1 MASVRARI
9 AQAAIQQR
17 SGKFLQLCGAVDQRQ
32 VLTPNRIKNIRKSKD
47 EAKGLSIDYLANT
60 RASLSSVC
68 LSRCPWYQLYNR
80 LIIDASPN
88 PLSFCPAPAPR
99 TKQLKRRTK
108 VNIDPN
114 RLVILRSVSDSRFE
128 RIRLP
133 VIAADRPEPRSMSR

>member
-1 MASVRARI
+1 M
-9 AQAAIQQR
+9 
-17 SGKFLQLCGAVDQRQ
+17 DQRQ

-88 PLSFCPAPAPR
+88 PLSFLSCAGTADE
-99 TKQLKRRTK
+99 TAKATTK

-114 RLVILRSVSDSRFE
+114 RLVILRSVSDSQLNE
-128 RIRLP
+128 SACP
-133 VIAADRPEPRSMSR
+133 